1 MSNEAETQYNPQ
13 CGVRRTIF
21 SDEYDFLTKIESV
34 CAKEDG
40 IHFLVRTWKDRI
52 ATVRITF
59 LTPSVFRFVMVPEMT
74 AKSHRQTVVEDVP
87 ESEFETKNAEFTE
100 NEDMYIYETNQLSPI
115 NEQISNFAQ
124 TYPTNL
130 KASSNEALLFMR
142 RYRFANCSCFSC
154 CFKDAYPSSNVQ

>member
-21 SDEYDFLTKIESV
+21 SDEYDFLTKIEAV

-100 NEDMYIYETNQLSPI
+100 NEDLYIYETNQLSPI

>member
-1 MSNEAETQYNPQ
+1 
-13 CGVRRTIF
+13 
-21 SDEYDFLTKIESV
+21 
-34 CAKEDG
+34 
-40 IHFLVRTWKDRI
+40 
-52 ATVRITF
+52 
-59 LTPSVFRFVMVPEMT
+59 MVPEMT

-100 NEDMYIYETNQLSPI
+100 NEDLYIYETNQLSPI

>member
-1 MSNEAETQYNPQ
+1 MSNKAETQYNPQ
-13 CGVRRTIF
+13 CGERRTIF

-87 ESEFETKNAEFTE
+87 ESEFEQKCRIYR
-100 NEDMYIYETNQLSPI
+100 NEDLYIYET
-115 NEQISNFAQ
+115 IS
-124 TYPTNL
+124 
-130 KASSNEALLFMR
+130 
-142 RYRFANCSCFSC
+142 
-154 CFKDAYPSSNVQ
+154 